1 MTYAE
6 LKTNI
11 ANYLNRSDLTS
22 YIDTFIDSTE
32 AELNRRLR
40 TKEMI
45 KRATATA
52 DSQYLTVPTD
62 WQEAINVE
70 ITSNNFSP
78 LFQQSIESLDVYRK
92 SNNRFIEI
100 IIQRVRSNSGSY
112 APKGDIGAKKSFLWL
127 RSGKCLALLND
138 QKLNEGPLINFLGK
152 PAPTASFL
160 AELALRMELDI
171 IPIKF
176 QRTSKY
182 KSTITFMEKIKSPPN
197 YLKHHDKVN
206 KILEE
211 VNSIIS
217 SWILEKPDQWFWV
230 HRRWSKKFYKT

>member
-62 WQEAINVE
+62 WQEAINIEV
-70 ITSNNFSP
+70 TSNNFSP

-92 SNNRFIEI
+92 ANNNITGQPVYYAMVDDSIE
-100 IIQRVRSNSGSY
+100 
-112 APKGDIGAKKSFLWL
+112 L
-127 RSGKCLALLND
+127 
-138 QKLNEGPLINFLGK
+138 
-152 PAPTASFL
+152 APTPDSSYTLQLTYYAKIN
-160 AELALRMELDI
+160 ALSDSNTTN
-171 IPIKF
+171 F
-176 QRTSKY
+176 V
-182 KSTITFMEKIKSPPN
+182 STDHPDV
-197 YLKHHDKVN
+197 YLYGALKHASIFLMEDERIPLFTNQFEKA
-206 KILEE
+206 LEE
-211 VNSIIS
+211 IR
-217 SWILEKPDQWFWV
+217 LEQEKAAFGKGSLMQ
-230 HRRWSKKFYKT
+230 RRKTYGKTGKRTYYWANN